1 MEMAYDEE
9 TAARFRDMLGG
20 MVGVTEKRMMGGVCF
35 MVSGNMVGGAH
46 REKTGERL
54 FMFRVGKDSMQ
65 QALAM
70 PHARPVQM
78 GSRAPMQGFVFVEAD
93 AVDDEALRSWLSLAL
108 SHVSTL
114 SPK

>member
-1 MEMAYDEE
+1 MAYDEE

-20 MVGVTEKRMMGGVCF
+20 MVGVSEKRMMGGVCF
-35 MVSGNMVGGAH
+35 MVHGNMVGGAH
-46 REKTGERL
+46 REKSGERR
-54 FMFRVGKDSMQ
+54 FMFRVGRENEA

-78 GSRAPMQGFVFVEAD
+78 GSRAPMRGFVFVDAD
-93 AVDDEALRSWLSLAL
+93 PVDDDALRAWLSLAL

-114 SPK
+114 PER

>member
-1 MEMAYDEE
+1 MAYDEE
-9 TAARFRDMLGG
+9 TTGRFRDMLGG

-46 REKTGERL
+46 REKSGERL
-54 FMFRVGKDSMQ
+54 FMFRVGKDNMQ
-65 QALAM
+65 QALAA

-78 GSRAPMQGFVFVEAD
+78 GSRAPMRGFVFVDAD
-93 AVDDEALRSWLSLAL
+93 AVDDDVLRSWLSLAL

-114 SPK
+114 PPK